1 MQSRY
6 FVDFRHGISVS
17 LRSKRFRLVSEQ
29 KKRPRNGIF
38 GFDRARNETRDF
50 PAVFDSC
57 SSSFAP
63 KPHRNAC
70 YAGYISVIANFSY
83 GIAVLDSPQIIYVS
97 PRKSLKVAAMCQAKK
112 RKLRIKLFSI
122 LLKYVFAH
130 DIRDLILLARVVQLE
145 IDTNTYEVSSS
156 KMLKINTPRTSTMDC
171 SSTKEVSFELELHCR
186 LNFIH
191 RLKLG

>member
-1 MQSRY
+1 MTAREM
-6 FVDFRHGISVS
+6 
-17 LRSKRFRLVSEQ
+17 KRE
-29 KKRPRNGIF
+29 I
-38 GFDRARNETRDF
+38 F

>member
-1 MQSRY
+1 
-6 FVDFRHGISVS
+6 
-17 LRSKRFRLVSEQ
+17 
-29 KKRPRNGIF
+29 
-38 GFDRARNETRDF
+38 
-50 PAVFDSC
+50 
-57 SSSFAP
+57 
-63 KPHRNAC
+63 
-70 YAGYISVIANFSY
+70 
-83 GIAVLDSPQIIYVS
+83 
-97 PRKSLKVAAMCQAKK
+97 MCQAKK

>member
-1 MQSRY
+1 M
-6 FVDFRHGISVS
+6 
-17 LRSKRFRLVSEQ
+17 KRE
-29 KKRPRNGIF
+29 I
-38 GFDRARNETRDF
+38 F

-83 GIAVLDSPQIIYVS
+83 GIAVLDTCQLYVS